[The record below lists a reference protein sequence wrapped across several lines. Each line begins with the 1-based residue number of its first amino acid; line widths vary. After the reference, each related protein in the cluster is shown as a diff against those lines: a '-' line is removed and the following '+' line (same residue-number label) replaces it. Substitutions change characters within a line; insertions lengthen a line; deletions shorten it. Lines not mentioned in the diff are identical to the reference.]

1 MGFGGLKGWFSDLL
15 RIVFPDVCEVC
26 GSSLVRGEEVI
37 CLKCDMNMPRTRVH
51 NDSFN
56 IIHERLAGKT
66 PIERATGYFY
76 YYRESDYA
84 AIIHNAKYN
93 GRPIIARKL
102 AMRFARELMADNFF
116 DGIDLILYVPMFFL
130 KKIKRGY
137 NQSEYIAQGISQATN
152 IPVGHNL
159 ISKRSHSSQTK
170 KNSYSRWLNAQ
181 GVYDVIN
188 SDELENKHVLI
199 VDDVITTGAT
209 LLACCDVVHNAVPS
223 ATISVLSLAVTRLR

>member
-66 PIERATGYFY
+66 PIERASGYFY

-116 DGIDLILYVPMFFL
+116 DGIDLVLYVPMFFL

-188 SDELENKHVLI
+188 PEELENKHVLI

-209 LLACCDVVHNAVPS
+209 LLACCDVVNKAVPS

>member
-66 PIERATGYFY
+66 PIERAAGYFY

-102 AMRFARELMADNFF
+102 AMRFAGELMADNFF
-116 DGIDLILYVPMFFL
+116 DGIDIILYVPMFFL

-137 NQSEYIAQGISQATN
+137 NQSEYIANGLSQATN

-188 SDELENKHVLI
+188 PEELENKHVLI

-209 LLACCDVVHNAVPS
+209 LLACCDVVHKAVPS

>member
-66 PIERATGYFY
+66 PIERAAGYFY

-93 GRPIIARKL
+93 GRPIIALKL
-102 AMRFARELMADNFF
+102 AMRFAGELMADNFF
-116 DGIDLILYVPMFFL
+116 DGIDIILYVPMFFL

-152 IPVGHNL
+152 IPIGHNL

>member
-66 PIERATGYFY
+66 PIERAAGYFY

-116 DGIDLILYVPMFFL
+116 DGIDIILYVPMFFL

-152 IPVGHNL
+152 ITVGHNL

-188 SDELENKHVLI
+188 PEELENKHVLI

>member
-66 PIERATGYFY
+66 PIERAAGYFY
-76 YYRESDYA
+76 YYRESDYS

-116 DGIDLILYVPMFFL
+116 DGIEVVLYVPMFFL

-137 NQSEYIAQGISQATN
+137 NQSEYIAQGISRATN

-209 LLACCDVVHNAVPS
+209 LLSCCDVVHNAVPS

>member
-66 PIERATGYFY
+66 PIERAAGYFY

-116 DGIDLILYVPMFFL
+116 DGIDVVLYVPMFFL

-152 IPVGHNL
+152 ITVGHNL

-188 SDELENKHVLI
+188 PEELENKHVLI
-199 VDDVITTGAT
+199 VDDVVTTGAT

>member
-66 PIERATGYFY
+66 PIERAAGYFY

-102 AMRFARELMADNFF
+102 AMRFAGELMADNFF
-116 DGIDLILYVPMFFL
+116 DGIDIILYVPMFFL

-152 IPVGHNL
+152 IPIGHNL

>member
-66 PIERATGYFY
+66 PIERAAGYFY

-116 DGIDLILYVPMFFL
+116 DGIDIILYVPMFFL

-152 IPVGHNL
+152 IPIGHNL

-199 VDDVITTGAT
+199 VDDVVTTGAT

>member
-66 PIERATGYFY
+66 PIERAAGYFY

-102 AMRFARELMADNFF
+102 AMRFAGELMADNFF
-116 DGIDLILYVPMFFL
+116 DGIDIILYVPMFFL

-152 IPVGHNL
+152 IPIGHNL

-199 VDDVITTGAT
+199 VDDVVTTGAT

>member
-66 PIERATGYFY
+66 PIERASGYFY

-93 GRPIIARKL
+93 GRPLIARKL
-102 AMRFARELMADNFF
+102 AMRFAGELMADNFF
-116 DGIDLILYVPMFFL
+116 DGIDIILYVPMFFL

>member
-66 PIERATGYFY
+66 PIERASGYFY

-102 AMRFARELMADNFF
+102 AMRFARELIADNFF
-116 DGIDLILYVPMFFL
+116 DGIDVVLYVPMFFL

-152 IPVGHNL
+152 IPIGHNL

-188 SDELENKHVLI
+188 SEELENKHVLI

>member
-66 PIERATGYFY
+66 PIERAAGYFY

-116 DGIDLILYVPMFFL
+116 DGIDVVLYVPMFFL

-152 IPVGHNL
+152 ITVGHNL

-188 SDELENKHVLI
+188 PEELENKHVLI

>member
-66 PIERATGYFY
+66 PIERAAGYFY

-116 DGIDLILYVPMFFL
+116 DGIDVVLYVPMFFL

-152 IPVGHNL
+152 IPIGHNL

>member
-1 MGFGGLKGWFSDLL
+1 MGFGGLNGWFSDLL

-66 PIERATGYFY
+66 PIERAAGYFY

-116 DGIDLILYVPMFFL
+116 DGIDVVLYVPMFFL

-152 IPVGHNL
+152 IPIGHNL

-188 SDELENKHVLI
+188 PEELENKHVLI
-199 VDDVITTGAT
+199 VDDVVTTGAT

>member
-66 PIERATGYFY
+66 PIERAAGYFY

-116 DGIDLILYVPMFFL
+116 DGIDLVLYVPMFFL

-152 IPVGHNL
+152 IPIGHNL

-188 SDELENKHVLI
+188 SEELENKHVLI
-199 VDDVITTGAT
+199 VDDVVTTGAT

>member
-66 PIERATGYFY
+66 PIERAAGYFY

-116 DGIDLILYVPMFFL
+116 DGIDLVLYVPMFFL

-152 IPVGHNL
+152 IPIGHNL

-199 VDDVITTGAT
+199 VDDVVTTGAT

>member
-37 CLKCDMNMPRTRVH
+37 CLKCYMNMPRTRVH

-66 PIERATGYFY
+66 PIERAAGYFY

-116 DGIDLILYVPMFFL
+116 DGIDIILYVPMFFL

-152 IPVGHNL
+152 ITVGHNL

-188 SDELENKHVLI
+188 PEELENKHVLI

>member
-66 PIERATGYFY
+66 PIERAAGYFY

-116 DGIDLILYVPMFFL
+116 DGIDLVLYVPMFFL

-152 IPVGHNL
+152 IPIGHNL

-188 SDELENKHVLI
+188 PEELENKHVLI

>member
-66 PIERATGYFY
+66 PIERAAGYFY

-116 DGIDLILYVPMFFL
+116 DGIDVVLYVPMFFL

-137 NQSEYIAQGISQATN
+137 NQSEYIANGISQATN
-152 IPVGHNL
+152 IPIGHNL

-188 SDELENKHVLI
+188 PEELENKHVLI

>member
-26 GSSLVRGEEVI
+26 GSSLVREEEVI

-66 PIERATGYFY
+66 PIERAAGYFY

-116 DGIDLILYVPMFFL
+116 DGIDVVLYVPMFFL

-137 NQSEYIAQGISQATN
+137 NQSEYIAQGISRATN

-199 VDDVITTGAT
+199 VDDVVTTGAT

>member
-66 PIERATGYFY
+66 PIERAAGYFY

-116 DGIDLILYVPMFFL
+116 DGIDVVLYVPMFFL

-152 IPVGHNL
+152 IPIGHNL

-188 SDELENKHVLI
+188 SEELENKHVLI
-199 VDDVITTGAT
+199 VDDVVTTGAT

>member
-66 PIERATGYFY
+66 PIERAAGYFY

-116 DGIDLILYVPMFFL
+116 DGIDVVLYVPMFFL

-152 IPVGHNL
+152 IPIGHNL

-199 VDDVITTGAT
+199 VDDVVTTGAT

>member
-66 PIERATGYFY
+66 PIERASGYFY

-84 AIIHNAKYN
+84 SII
-93 GRPIIARKL
+93 
-102 AMRFARELMADNFF
+102 
-116 DGIDLILYVPMFFL
+116 
-130 KKIKRGY
+130 
-137 NQSEYIAQGISQATN
+137 QGI
-152 IPVGHNL
+152 
-159 ISKRSHSSQTK
+159 
-170 KNSYSRWLNAQ
+170 
-181 GVYDVIN
+181 
-188 SDELENKHVLI
+188 
-199 VDDVITTGAT
+199 
-209 LLACCDVVHNAVPS
+209 C
-223 ATISVLSLAVTRLR
+223 

>member
-66 PIERATGYFY
+66 PIERASGYFY

-116 DGIDLILYVPMFFL
+116 DGIEVVLYVPMFFL

-152 IPVGHNL
+152 IPIGHNL

-188 SDELENKHVLI
+188 SEELENKHVLI
-199 VDDVITTGAT
+199 VDDVVTTGAT

>member
-26 GSSLVRGEEVI
+26 GSSLVRGEDVI

-66 PIERATGYFY
+66 PIERAAGYFY

-116 DGIDLILYVPMFFL
+116 DGIDIILYVPMFFL

-137 NQSEYIAQGISQATN
+137 NQSEYIANGLSQATN

-199 VDDVITTGAT
+199 VDDVVTTGAT

>member
-1 MGFGGLKGWFSDLL
+1 MGFGGLNGWFSDLL

-66 PIERATGYFY
+66 PIERTAGYFY

-84 AIIHNAKYN
+84 SIIHNAKYN

-116 DGIDLILYVPMFFL
+116 DGIV
-130 KKIKRGY
+130 IK
-137 NQSEYIAQGISQATN
+137 
-152 IPVGHNL
+152 
-159 ISKRSHSSQTK
+159 
-170 KNSYSRWLNAQ
+170 
-181 GVYDVIN
+181 
-188 SDELENKHVLI
+188 
-199 VDDVITTGAT
+199 
-209 LLACCDVVHNAVPS
+209 
-223 ATISVLSLAVTRLR
+223 

>member
-66 PIERATGYFY
+66 PIERASGYFY

-116 DGIDLILYVPMFFL
+116 DGIDLVLYVPMFFL

>member
-66 PIERATGYFY
+66 PIERASGYFY

-116 DGIDLILYVPMFFL
+116 DGIDVVLYVPMFFL

-152 IPVGHNL
+152 IPIGHNL

>member
-1 MGFGGLKGWFSDLL
+1 MGFGALKGWFNDLL
-15 RIVFPDVCEVC
+15 RIVYPDVCEVC
-26 GSSLVRGEEVI
+26 GSSLVRGEDVI

-66 PIERATGYFY
+66 PIERASGYFY

-84 AIIHNAKYN
+84 SIIHNAKYN

-102 AMRFARELMADNFF
+102 AMRFAGELMADNFF
-116 DGIDLILYVPMFFL
+116 DGIDIILYVPMFFL

-137 NQSEYIAQGISQATN
+137 NQSEYIANGLSQATN

-188 SDELENKHVLI
+188 PEELENKHVLI

-209 LLACCDVVHNAVPS
+209 LLACCDVVNKAVPS

>member
-66 PIERATGYFY
+66 PIERTAGYFY

-116 DGIDLILYVPMFFL
+116 DGIDIILYVPMFFL

-152 IPVGHNL
+152 ITVGHNL

-199 VDDVITTGAT
+199 VDDVVTTGAT
-209 LLACCDVVHNAVPS
+209 LLACCDVVHNAIPS

>member
-1 MGFGGLKGWFSDLL
+1 MDFGGLKGWFSDLL

-66 PIERATGYFY
+66 PIERAAGYFY

-116 DGIDLILYVPMFFL
+116 DGIDVVLYVPLFFL

-137 NQSEYIAQGISQATN
+137 NQSEYIANGISQATN
-152 IPVGHNL
+152 IPIGHNL

-188 SDELENKHVLI
+188 PEELENKHVLI

>member
-66 PIERATGYFY
+66 PIERAAGYFY

-102 AMRFARELMADNFF
+102 AMRFAGELMADNFF
-116 DGIDLILYVPMFFL
+116 DGIDIILYVPMFFL

-152 IPVGHNL
+152 IPIGHNL

-188 SDELENKHVLI
+188 SEELENKHVLI
-199 VDDVITTGAT
+199 VDDVVTTGAT

>member
-56 IIHERLAGKT
+56 IIHEHLAGKT
-66 PIERATGYFY
+66 PIERAAGYFY

-116 DGIDLILYVPMFFL
+116 DGIDVVLYVPMFFL

-152 IPVGHNL
+152 IPIGHNL

-188 SDELENKHVLI
+188 PEELENKHVLI

-209 LLACCDVVHNAVPS
+209 LLACCDVVHKAVPS

>member
-116 DGIDLILYVPMFFL
+116 DGIDLVLYVPMFFL

>member
-66 PIERATGYFY
+66 PIERASGYFY

-116 DGIDLILYVPMFFL
+116 DGIDLVLYVPMFFL

-152 IPVGHNL
+152 IPIGHNL

>member
-26 GSSLVRGEEVI
+26 GSSLVRGEDVI

-66 PIERATGYFY
+66 PIERAAGYFY

-116 DGIDLILYVPMFFL
+116 DGIDLVLYVPMFFL

-137 NQSEYIAQGISQATN
+137 NQSEYIANGISQATN
-152 IPVGHNL
+152 IPIGHNL

-188 SDELENKHVLI
+188 SEELENKHVLI

>member
-66 PIERATGYFY
+66 PIERAAGYFY

-116 DGIDLILYVPMFFL
+116 DGIDIVLYVPMFFL

-152 IPVGHNL
+152 IPIGHNL

-188 SDELENKHVLI
+188 PEELENKHVLI